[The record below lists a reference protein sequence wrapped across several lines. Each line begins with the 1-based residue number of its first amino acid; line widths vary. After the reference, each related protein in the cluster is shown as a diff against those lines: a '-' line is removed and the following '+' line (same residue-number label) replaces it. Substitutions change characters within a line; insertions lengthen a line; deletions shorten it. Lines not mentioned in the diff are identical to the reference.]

1 MITRI
6 IKKCFQLATMNCTC
20 STEIS
25 NLPPPMISPETV
37 VNIIIV
43 GFIVINAC
51 VVWMLWS
58 FHKEKNNDLVVFEWW
73 IVFVCWMVFDVLIN
87 IVIIGFITSIF
98 SFIMDVLSVIPN
110 LFFSIFTF
118 LLKHS
123 PVILGTFSTL
133 GGILVIAKYYDRM
146 WMWYRKR
153 YGKIFREEECAICH
167 EKPATELFIACGHLI
182 LCKECYDTQ
191 SRCPMCRAQKICD
204 V

>member
-1 MITRI
+1 MIPR
-6 IKKCFQLATMNCTC
+6 IKKFFQLATMNCTC

-25 NLPPPMISPETV
+25 NLPLPILSPETV
-37 VNIIIV
+37 INIIIV

-51 VVWMLWS
+51 VVLILWS
-58 FHKEKNNDLVVFEWW
+58 IHKEENHDLV
-73 IVFVCWMVFDVLIN
+73 VFVCWMVCDVFIN
-87 IVIIGFITSIF
+87 IAIIGFITSIF
-98 SFIMDVLSVIPN
+98 SFIMDVLSAIPN
-110 LFFSIFTF
+110 LFLSIITF

-191 SRCPMCRAQKICD
+191 SKCPMCRAQKICD